1 MYEMTHSNG
10 TRSLSSLE
18 ITTAAVRAQITAM
31 AAEVFELGLFQPET
45 AEPGSGPP
53 MLPRTWDI
61 AGLMRSIP
69 WLRLQ
74 NSQGRNI
81 YARPQGEHNLSLVAD
96 LTREAVEQM
105 KLTGFQPAA
114 IIETSPGNC
123 QAWLKHP
130 ERLPKDLGTAV
141 ARALARQFG
150 GDIGA
155 ADWRHFGRLAGFT
168 NRKPKHQGP
177 DGLFPFVRVIE
188 ATGATYPEA
197 ERFLSGVRREMEKAT
212 RLKTERSRSAFA
224 APRVDSPLKSID
236 AFRDTPVYGGDG
248 TRVDLAYALYALSHG
263 VSEADLRAA
272 LASRDLSHKGN
283 ERRQED
289 YIERTVRKATLLV
302 GRQYGRGLSR

>member
-1 MYEMTHSNG
+1 MG
-10 TRSLSSLE
+10 
-18 ITTAAVRAQITAM
+18 
-31 AAEVFELGLFQPET
+31 AEVFEFGLFKL
-45 AEPGSGPP
+45 EPDEPNREPP
-53 MLPRTWDI
+53 MLPRTWDVS
-61 AGLMRSIP
+61 GLMRSIP

-74 NSQGRNI
+74 NSRGRNI
-81 YARPQGEHNLSLVAD
+81 YVRPQGEHGLSLVDD
-96 LTREAVEQM
+96 LTRAAVEQM
-105 KLTGFQPAA
+105 KRAGFQPAA
-114 IIETSPGNC
+114 VIETSPGNY

-130 ERLPKDLGTAV
+130 ERLSKDLGTAV

-150 GDIGA
+150 GDMGA

-168 NRKPKHQGP
+168 NRKPKYQGP

-188 ATGATYPEA
+188 ATGSAYPEA
-197 ERFLSGVRREMEKAT
+197 ERFLSGVGREMEKAT

-236 AFRDTPVYGGDG
+236 AFRDNSVYGGDD

-263 VSEADLRAA
+263 MSEADLRTA

-302 GRQYGRGLSR
+302 GKQYGRGLGR

>member
-1 MYEMTHSNG
+1 MYGMTHSNG
-10 TRSLSSLE
+10 TLSLSSLA
-18 ITTAAVRAQITAM
+18 ITTVAVRAQITAM
-31 AAEVFELGLFQPET
+31 GAEVFEIGLFKPDT

-53 MLPRTWDI
+53 MLPRTWDV

-81 YARPQGEHNLSLVAD
+81 YVRPQGEHNLSLVDD

-105 KLTGFQPAA
+105 KRTGFQPAA
-114 IIETSPGNC
+114 IIETSPGNY
-123 QAWLKHP
+123 QAWLKHT
-130 ERLPKDLGTAV
+130 ERLPKDLGTAA
-141 ARALARQFG
+141 ARALAREFG
-150 GDIGA
+150 GDLGA

-168 NRKPKHQGP
+168 NRKPKYQGP

-188 ATGATYPEA
+188 GTGATYPEA
-197 ERFLSGVRREMEKAT
+197 ERFLAGVRREMEQAT
-212 RLKTERSRSAFA
+212 RMKADRSRSAFS
-224 APRVDSPLKSID
+224 APRINSPLKSIA
-236 AFRDTPVYGGDG
+236 AFRDNPVYGGDG

-283 ERRQED
+283 ERRQME
-289 YIERTVRKATLLV
+289 YIERTVRKAALLLEK
-302 GRQYGRGLSR
+302 QIGRGLSR